1 MRYYLRYITMSVS
14 TPLFVFMNAH
24 VSAVRRPIR
33 ALVLGIGVLAAL
45 SVQRIAHADELIVSA
60 AASLTN
66 AFREVATAFEKT
78 HPDTKVVLNLG
89 ASDILLQQIANG
101 APADVFASADETAMD
116 KAVAQNAVVAGTRHD
131 FATNSLVLIVPA
143 DSQLKVRSV
152 RETVA
157 MAGVK
162 RVALGDPASVPVGRY
177 TKAALEREGS
187 WDAVSAKAVLANN
200 VRQALDY
207 VARGEVD
214 AGFVYGTDAAVM
226 PQKVKVAMKVPT
238 ETPVAYPIAVVKGST
253 HAADA
258 EAFTHLVLSPQGQA
272 ILAKY
277 GFEPPASH

>member
-14 TPLFVFMNAH
+14 TPLLVFMNAH

-33 ALVLGIGVLAAL
+33 ALILGIGALAAL

-253 HAADA
+253 HAAEA

>member
-1 MRYYLRYITMSVS
+1 MNASVS
-14 TPLFVFMNAH
+14 A
-24 VSAVRRPIR
+24 ARRPIR
-33 ALVLGIGVLAAL
+33 ALLLCAGALAAF
-45 SVQRIAHADELIVSA
+45 SMQGVAHADELIVSA

-66 AFREVATAFEKT
+66 AFREVATAFEKA
-78 HPDTKVVLNLG
+78 HPDTKVVLNFG
-89 ASDILLQQIANG
+89 ASDVLLQQIVNG

-116 KAVAQNAVVAGTRHD
+116 KAVAQNAVVQSTRHD
-131 FATNSLVLIVPA
+131 FATNSLVMIVPA
-143 DSQLKVRSV
+143 DSRLNARSV

-162 RVALGDPASVPVGRY
+162 RVAVGDPASVPVGRY
-177 TKAALEREGS
+177 TKAALEHDGS

-214 AGFVYGTDAAVM
+214 AGFVYGTDAALM

-238 ETPVAYPIAVVKGST
+238 GTPVAYPIAVVKGSA
-253 HAADA
+253 HAAQA
-258 EAFTHLVLSPQGQA
+258 GAFADWVLSPQGQA

-277 GFEPPASH
+277 GFEPPAAR

>member
-1 MRYYLRYITMSVS
+1 MRYNLRYITMLVW
-14 TPLFVFMNAH
+14 TFFPIFMNAP
-24 VSAVRRPIR
+24 VIAVRRQFR
-33 ALVLGIGVLAAL
+33 ALVLCAGALAAF
-45 SVQRIAHADELIVSA
+45 SVQNAAHAGELVVSA

-66 AFREVATAFEKT
+66 AFREIATAFEKA
-78 HPDTKVVLNLG
+78 HPDTKVVLNFG
-89 ASDILLQQIANG
+89 ASDILLQQIVNG

-116 KAVAQNAVVAGTRHD
+116 KAAAQNAVVPGTRHD
-131 FATNSLVLIVPA
+131 FATNSLVMIVPA
-143 DSQLKVRSV
+143 DSRLQVRSV

-157 MAGVK
+157 TAAVK

-214 AGFVYGTDAAVM
+214 AGFVYGTDAALM
-226 PQKVKVAMKVPT
+226 PQKVKIAMKVPT
-238 ETPVAYPIAVVKGST
+238 ETPVAYPIALVKGST
-253 HAADA
+253 HAA
-258 EAFTHLVLSPQGQA
+258 EAGAFADLVLSQQGRA

-277 GFEPPASH
+277 GFEPPASR

>member
-253 HAADA
+253 HAAEA

>member
-1 MRYYLRYITMSVS
+1 MRYHLRYITMSVS
-14 TPLFVFMNAH
+14 TLLPAFMNAS
-24 VSAVRRPIR
+24 VSAARRPIR
-33 ALVLGIGVLAAL
+33 ALLLCAGALAAF
-45 SVQRIAHADELIVSA
+45 SMQGVAHADELIVSA

-66 AFREVATAFEKT
+66 AFREVATAFEKA
-78 HPDTKVVLNLG
+78 HPDTKVVLNFG
-89 ASDILLQQIANG
+89 ASDVLLQQIVNG

-116 KAVAQNAVVAGTRHD
+116 KAVAQNAVVQSTRHD
-131 FATNSLVLIVPA
+131 FATNSLVMIVPA
-143 DSQLKVRSV
+143 DSRLNARSV

-162 RVALGDPASVPVGRY
+162 RVAVGDPASVPVGRY
-177 TKAALEREGS
+177 TKAALEHDGS

-214 AGFVYGTDAAVM
+214 AGFVYGTDAALM

-238 ETPVAYPIAVVKGST
+238 GTPVAYPIAVVKGSA
-253 HAADA
+253 HAAQA
-258 EAFTHLVLSPQGQA
+258 GAFADWVLSPQGQA

-277 GFEPPASH
+277 GFEPPAAR